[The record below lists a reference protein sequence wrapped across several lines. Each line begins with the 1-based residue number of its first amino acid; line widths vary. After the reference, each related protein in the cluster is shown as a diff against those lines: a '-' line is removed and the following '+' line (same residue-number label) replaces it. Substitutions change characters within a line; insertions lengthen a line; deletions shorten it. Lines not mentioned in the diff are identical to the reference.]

1 MLNLKKDCLSL
12 RSGRAGQKFVLSF
25 SLTLLATEF
34 LDELVFGVRESS
46 GPLIRADLHLSY
58 TEIGI
63 LLSVPGVFA
72 SLVEPVL
79 GILGDVWNRRIIIL
93 GGGICFALACMLTAS
108 GQGFT
113 LLLLAFMLFYPASGA
128 FVSLSQAALMDAEPL
143 RREQNMARWELAGS
157 LGNVVGP
164 PALGFALLIGYGWR
178 GVHLVLFGLT
188 VLLVAAAWR
197 FSFASTAK
205 LPGSS
210 PDPSRISRAGFWSG
224 LRGAL
229 RALRRRDVLCWLI
242 LLELAD
248 LMMDGLHSYLALY
261 FVDVIGVS
269 EARAGMTLIVWT
281 CAGLPGDVL
290 LLPLLE
296 RVRGLSYLRVSAL
309 VMLVLFP
316 AFLLVP
322 GVTLKLVM
330 LGVIG
335 FANAGWYAILKAQL
349 YAAMPGQ
356 SGAVMTIANISGL
369 FNSLI
374 PLGIALAA
382 ERFGLGAAMWLL
394 LFGPLALLFGVPRES
409 K

>member
-1 MLNLKKDCLSL
+1 MLNLKKECLSL
-12 RSGRAGQKFVLSF
+12 RSGRAGQRFVFSF
-25 SLTLLATEF
+25 ALTLLAIEF
-34 LDELVFGVRESS
+34 LDELVFGVREAAW
-46 GPLIRADLHLSY
+46 PLLRADLHLSY

-63 LLSVPGVFA
+63 LLSVPGIFA
-72 SLVEPVL
+72 SVVEPIL
-79 GILGDVWNRRIIIL
+79 GILGDVWNRRVIIL
-93 GGGICFALACMLTAS
+93 GGGICFALASLLIAS
-108 GQGFT
+108 SQSHT
-113 LLLLAFMLFYPASGA
+113 LLLLGFMLFYPAAGA

-164 PALGFALLIGYGWR
+164 PLLGLALLFGHGWR
-178 GVHLVLFGLT
+178 GVHLILFGLT
-188 VLLVAAAWR
+188 VLLVVATWR
-197 FSFASTAK
+197 FS
-205 LPGSS
+205 LVSS
-210 PDPSRISRAGFWSG
+210 PSSTDASQIYRAGFWSG

-229 RALRRRDVLCWLI
+229 GALRRREVLRWLI

-281 CAGLPGDVL
+281 CAGLPGDML

-296 RVRGLSYLRVSAL
+296 RVRGLSHLRVSAL

-316 AFLLVP
+316 AFLLIP

-330 LGVIG
+330 LGLIG

-356 SGAVMTIANISGL
+356 SGAVMTLANVSGL

-374 PLGIALAA
+374 PLGIALVA
-382 ERFGLGAAMWLL
+382 ERFGLGTAMWLL
-394 LFGPLALLFGVPRES
+394 LLGPLALLFGVPRES